1 MKSEYAARK
10 EVDSVAIYHCSI
22 KIVSRGKGKSAVAAA
37 AYRSGET
44 LTNNYDGVTH
54 DFTRKGGIVHTEI
67 LLPPHAPP
75 DFADRSALWNS
86 VEKIE
91 KAKNSQLAREIEIA
105 LPVELDRE
113 KQIQLVREY
122 VKENFVSVGMCA
134 DFAIHDKQDGNP
146 HAHIMLTM
154 RPLEQSGE
162 WGAKSKKEYLLDKGG
177 QRIKL
182 KNGTFKSRKVDTVD
196 WNSQEKAEVWRQ
208 AWADTANRYL
218 AAQDRPERIDHR
230 SYKRQGIEQIP
241 TVHMGVAATQMERRG
256 IVTDKGNQNR
266 EIREQNRLLKE
277 VKRRI
282 AALTAWIK
290 EKTAQ
295 TKENPFLSVPILS
308 ERSEQP
314 STLLELL
321 NRAYTEA
328 AKPQSRYEKI
338 QDLKLYAKAFNFLQS
353 RNITTLVQL
362 QEVVSDMKKQY
373 WTTNGEIKQTEKL
386 LHERKELI
394 DQAEKYRE
402 HRPTY
407 KAYMQTKPKKQEDFF
422 ESNRVALTLYQSAER
437 YLKEHLGEDKV
448 LKPKAWKAEV
458 ADLTQKKS
466 RLYGSLQ
473 TLKAEVQEAEAV
485 KKCVEQAV
493 QPEQGKEKTQNKR
506 RDMEVLTLRLV
517 GVVPPQNGSLP
528 PLFSRLAQSRIFPIC
543 AGMRGCPGRFPP
555 PQNPHLAAQMPTGS
569 CLEPPRSYSRFLR
582 RKAKCRSLSQQ
593 CGL

>member
-1 MKSEYAARK
+1 M
-10 EVDSVAIYHCSI
+10 AIYHCSI

-75 DFADRSALWNS
+75 DFADRSTLWNS

-113 KQIQLVREY
+113 QQIQLVREY

-162 WGAKSKKEYLLDKGG
+162 WGAKSKKEYLLDKDG

-208 AWADTANRYL
+208 AWADITNRYL

-295 TKENPFLSVPILS
+295 TKENPFPSVPILS

-314 STLLELL
+314 PTLLELL

-328 AKPQSRYEKI
+328 AKPQSRYGKI

-394 DQAEKYRE
+394 DQAEKYLE

-422 ESNRVALTLYQSAER
+422 ESNRAALTLYQSAER

-448 LKPKAWKAEV
+448 LKSKAWKAEV

-466 RLYGSLQ
+466 RLYSDLQ

-493 QPEQGKEKTQNKR
+493 QPEQGKEKTQSKR
-506 RDMEVLTLRLV
+506 RDMEL
-517 GVVPPQNGSLP
+517 
-528 PLFSRLAQSRIFPIC
+528 
-543 AGMRGCPGRFPP
+543 
-555 PQNPHLAAQMPTGS
+555 
-569 CLEPPRSYSRFLR
+569 
-582 RKAKCRSLSQQ
+582 
-593 CGL
+593 

>member
-1 MKSEYAARK
+1 M
-10 EVDSVAIYHCSI
+10 AIYHCSI
-22 KIVSRGKGKSAVAAA
+22 KIISRGKGKSAVAAA

-44 LTNNYDGVTH
+44 LTNHYDGVTH

-75 DFADRSALWNS
+75 DFADRSTLWNS

-113 KQIQLVREY
+113 QQIQLVREY

-154 RPLEQSGE
+154 RPLEQSGV
-162 WGAKSKKEYLLDKGG
+162 WGAKSKKEYLLDKDG
-177 QRIKL
+177 QRIKM

-208 AWADTANRYL
+208 AWADITNRYL

-266 EIREQNRLLKE
+266 EIREQNRLLRE

-290 EKTAQ
+290 EKASQAQ
-295 TKENPFLSVPILS
+295 SVNPFLSVPIHS

-314 STLLELL
+314 PTLLDLL
-321 NRAYTEA
+321 NRAYAETT
-328 AKPQSRYEKI
+328 KPQSRYGKI
-338 QDLKLYAKAFNFLQS
+338 QDLKLYAKAFQFLQS

-362 QEVVSDMKKQY
+362 QEVVSDMKKRY
-373 WTTNGEIKQTEKL
+373 WNTNGEIKQTEKL

-394 DQAEKYRE
+394 DQAEKYLE

-407 KAYMQTKPKKQEDFF
+407 KVYMQTNPKKQDIFF
-422 ESNRVALTLYQSAER
+422 ESHRAALILYQSAER
-437 YLKEHLGEDKV
+437 YLKEHLGQDNV
-448 LKPKAWKAEV
+448 LKLKTWKAEV

-466 RLYGSLQ
+466 RLYSSLQ

-493 QPEQGKEKTQNKR
+493 QPEQNRENTQRKR
-506 RDMEVLTLRLV
+506 RDIEL
-517 GVVPPQNGSLP
+517 
-528 PLFSRLAQSRIFPIC
+528 
-543 AGMRGCPGRFPP
+543 
-555 PQNPHLAAQMPTGS
+555 
-569 CLEPPRSYSRFLR
+569 
-582 RKAKCRSLSQQ
+582 
-593 CGL
+593 